1 MPRVFRVLRVLV
13 AVDVA
18 LGTPPRR
25 LLSQTAVT
33 SPDGRNRVTVQ
44 LTEGRLQYSL
54 ARDGRVLILPSLLGF
69 EFRGTAPLR
78 DGLRI
83 TDTTRQSHDQWW
95 TRPWAVVARGRA
107 HSNQLR
113 SE

>member
-13 AVDVA
+13 AVAVA
-18 LGTPPRR
+18 LDTTPRR

-54 ARDGRVLILPSLLGF
+54 AGAGRVLILPWLLASG
-69 EFRGTAPLR
+69 FRGPARLR
-78 DGLRI
+78 AGFGT
-83 TDTTRQSHDQWW
+83 TDTTRQSHDRWW
-95 TRPWAVVARGRA
+95 PHPWGEVARVRA
-107 HSNQLR
+107 HYT
-113 SE
+113 